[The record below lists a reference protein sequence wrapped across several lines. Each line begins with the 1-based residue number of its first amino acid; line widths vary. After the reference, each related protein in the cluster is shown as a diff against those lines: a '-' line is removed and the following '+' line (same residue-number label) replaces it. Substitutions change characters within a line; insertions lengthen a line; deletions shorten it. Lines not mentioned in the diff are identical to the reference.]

1 MLSLLHI
8 ENIALI
14 ESADLSFG
22 DGLNVLT
29 GETGAGK
36 SIVLDAISALMGER
50 ISRDLIR
57 TGEKSA
63 LVSGVFCQLPSLPWF
78 EETGV
83 YPDANGELLIT
94 RQMMADGKNVCRV
107 GGLPCTALSLRS
119 LGRQLINIHGQHDSQ
134 QLLDERTHLAYLDS
148 FGALEGQLE
157 AYRSSYDKL
166 MELRRQMD
174 ALVMD
179 EGEKSRRIDSL
190 TYQIQELERASLVPG
205 EEEELTERR
214 EILRNSGKL
223 MDAIERAYFSL
234 SGDEDER
241 GAASL
246 LSEAEGALS
255 YVSGISSELGEVA
268 DSLAELRFAA
278 DDMAERIRDLRN
290 RFEFSPDELD
300 QVESRLDTLYRLKKK
315 YGQSIGDMLAFL
327 GRCKEELEQIEMAG
341 DTLQRLEK
349 EIQALRTEAE
359 EKGKALT
366 LARQGAAERLQK
378 RIEEELRQLDMPKV
392 QFHTEI
398 SPKKGALSMDQTGM
412 DDVQF
417 FMSANLGESLKPIQK
432 VASGG
437 ELARI
442 MLALKNVLAENDRI
456 STLIFDEVDAGISGR
471 AAQKVAEKMG
481 ALARNR
487 QILCVTHLAQIAAM
501 ADLHF
506 SVQKGERETR
516 TYTMVT
522 SLSREERVLELS
534 RLTGGSHISDAILKG
549 SEELL
554 RQAEAYKSPDK

>member
-14 ESADLSFG
+14 ESADLTFG
-22 DGLNVLT
+22 EGLNVLT

-63 LVSGVFCQLPSLPWF
+63 LVSGVFCQLPPLPWF

-83 YPDANGELLIT
+83 YPDENGELLIT
-94 RQMMADGKNVCRV
+94 RQMMADGKNICRV

-148 FGALEGQLE
+148 FGTLEEQLE

-166 MELRRQMD
+166 MELRRKMD

-205 EEEELTERR
+205 EEEGLTERR

-255 YVSGISSELGEVA
+255 HVSGISSELGEIA

-349 EIQALRTEAE
+349 EIEALRTEAV

-366 LARQGAAERLQK
+366 LARQEAAERLQK

-398 SPKKGALSMDQTGM
+398 SPKQGVLSMDQTGM

-481 ALARNR
+481 ALAKNR

-554 RQAEAYKSPDK
+554 RQAEAYKAPT